1 MFRKEVRELI
11 WVYFFVSLGSLLL
24 HLRIHP
30 PKDSVFNWIP
40 AAFDLSCAVFVQ

>member
-11 WVYFFVSLGSLLL
+11 WVYLFVSLGSLLL

-30 PKDSVFNWIP
+30 PKDSMFK
-40 AAFDLSCAVFVQ
+40 LSCRFCSIIP